1 MTPEERL
8 TRLETL
14 IEGQA
19 GSIDGLCQDM
29 RVVRETLAQAKGGW
43 KTLML
48 VAGVAGTA
56 GALMAK
62 LTGIAWLTK

>member
-19 GSIDGLCQDM
+19 DTIGGLAQDM
-29 RVVRETLAQAKGGW
+29 RAVGETLAQAKGGW

-48 VAGVAGTA
+48 VAGAAGTA
-56 GALMAK
+56 GALAVK
-62 LTGIAWLTK
+62 LTGIAWLAK

>member
-29 RVVRETLAQAKGGW
+29 RVVRDTLAQAKGGW
-43 KTLML
+43 KTLL
-48 VAGVAGTA
+48 AVAAVAGAT

-62 LTGIAWLTK
+62 LTGFAWLAK